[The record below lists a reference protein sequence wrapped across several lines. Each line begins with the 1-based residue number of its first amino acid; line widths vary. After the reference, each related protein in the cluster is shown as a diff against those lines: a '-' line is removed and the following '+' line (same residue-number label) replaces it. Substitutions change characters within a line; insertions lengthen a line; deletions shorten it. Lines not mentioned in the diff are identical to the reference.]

1 MAFIATLLRYVITL
15 AVMVVVAALGLFTG
29 EKLRDRKDAKTADEL
44 STRAQD

>member
-1 MAFIATLLRYVITL
+1 MEFIETFLRYVITL

-29 EKLRDRKDAKTADEL
+29 KKLRDRKDAKTADEL